1 MQERASFQSDSTPP
15 ANLEAEISII
25 GSLLIDGD
33 AILRVVNDLVPEHFY
48 WENHREI
55 YGACVE
61 LFAESAG
68 IDQETVR
75 SRLVAKGILED
86 VGGDAYLSAAVAQ
99 TPHAV
104 HIVDYAKIVRSAFM
118 LRQLGD
124 AGIKITQIGDDIG
137 NSRDIDRALKEAE
150 EIVFRLG
157 RDHDSTDF
165 KPIKEARS
173 ITEFLDPDAVEVD
186 GSAIEPVQTGFP
198 ALDAVLGGLHRS
210 DMIVLAARP
219 GFGKSTLALNFALHA
234 AKSGLKVGICSLEM
248 GIDQVADRLAA
259 CHAELNIQRIRNKS
273 LDRFEKDRLSDAYG
287 LLSDKNIFVDD
298 TALQTATGI
307 AAKAKR
313 LQMQSG
319 LDFLIVDYMQLMS
332 GSSNGRE
339 ANRVQEVSEISR
351 YLKAIARDLNIPV
364 LAVSQLNRAVEQRTS
379 HEPRLA
385 DLRESGSIEQ
395 DADVVMFIHRIDKNI
410 SEEEWNRRNPTQEY
424 PRGLA
429 DIKIEKHRH
438 GPTASITLA
447 VRDEFGKFLT
457 PPDLGLN

>member
-1 MQERASFQSDSTPP
+1 MQEPSAFPSDATPP

-33 AILRVVNDLVPEHFY
+33 AILRITQVVEPSHFY
-48 WENHREI
+48 WENNREI
-55 YGACVE
+55 YQACLE
-61 LFAESAG
+61 LFQESTG

-75 SRLVAKGILED
+75 SRLAAKEILED

-118 LRQLGD
+118 LRQIGD
-124 AGIKITQIGDDIG
+124 AGIKITELGSDVG
-137 NSRDIDRALKEAE
+137 NSRDVDRALKQAE

-165 KPIKEARS
+165 VPIRDARS
-173 ITEFLDPDAVEVD
+173 ITEFLNPDSADVD
-186 GSAIEPVQTGFP
+186 SSAIQPVATGFP
-198 ALDAVLGGLHRS
+198 SLDAVLGGLHRS
-210 DMIVLAARP
+210 DMVVLAARP

-234 AKSGLKVGICSLEM
+234 AKSGQKVGICSLEM

-259 CHAELNIQRIRNKS
+259 CHAELNIQSIRNKTLS
-273 LDRFEKDRLSDAYG
+273 TFEKDRLSDAYG
-287 LLSDKNIFVDD
+287 LLGDLQIYVDD
-298 TALQTATGI
+298 TAIQTATGI

-364 LAVSQLNRAVEQRTS
+364 LAVSQLNRAVEQRSS
-379 HEPRLA
+379 HEPKLA

-395 DADVVMFIHRIDKNI
+395 DADVVMFIHRLDKNI
-410 SEEEWNRRNPTQEY
+410 SEDEWDRRNPTQVY

-447 VRDEFGKFLT
+447 VRDEFGKFVT
-457 PPDLGLN
+457 PPNSDMN